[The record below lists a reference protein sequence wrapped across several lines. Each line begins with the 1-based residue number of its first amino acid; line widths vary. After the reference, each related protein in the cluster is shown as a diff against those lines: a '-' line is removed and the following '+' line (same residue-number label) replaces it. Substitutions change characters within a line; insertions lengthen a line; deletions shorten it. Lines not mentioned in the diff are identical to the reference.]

1 MRKDEQQGREYHF
14 LTLKEFEKR
23 VKQGDFIEYVKY
35 GSNYYGTL
43 KSEVEEHLRAGRN
56 VILEIE
62 LEGARKVRRQ
72 VPGAVLIFIAPPDF
86 DELARRLAQ
95 RNTEDSAEIKARLD
109 RARKELAARKEFDY
123 IVVNDFVDK
132 AASEL
137 EKVIQAAVR
146 EVSIE

>member
-1 MRKDEQQGREYHF
+1 
-14 LTLKEFEKR
+14 
-23 VKQGDFIEYVKY
+23 
-35 GSNYYGTL
+35 
-43 KSEVEEHLRAGRN
+43 VEEHLRSGRN

-62 LEGARKVRRQ
+62 LEGARNVRRQ

-95 RNTEDSAEIKARLD
+95 RNTEDTAEIKARLN

-137 EKVIQAAVR
+137 EKVIEAAVR